1 MKRVIFWILILAL
14 AVGAGVYFLPGAG
27 SAMLEL
33 GGWRLE
39 TTAVGLLL
47 IVLVAVIVLGF
58 VWRVLAGLVHLPA
71 RLTRRTAEQKRHAA
85 DEKLLRAWAERQRRQ
100 TDLAL
105 RYALAGVEDGSLPPM
120 HFQVAIDAL
129 IDGIDPSR
137 QGALRHSR
145 SDYRDELADL
155 FETVSRRFPKFAEFL
170 RLHIVQRLMS
180 LGEIEW
186 AQEMME
192 PLVHSHPRD
201 EAILLI
207 RAQLLEQAG
216 DYEAL
221 AALLPTLRRVKD
233 KQLTADELLR
243 VERQVL
249 LGRIEAA
256 ARERDLDR
264 LSRLWA
270 EAGRSV
276 VDSAAVTVT
285 YAHALQRSGADK
297 AAAELLEK
305 RLGRQREV
313 ATLQAWAEIEHAEP
327 AEARRRL
334 LRLVPEDWQE
344 PANAADVRDAR
355 ERAAFAYAM
364 ARLALAEDDP
374 SAAQIWIGRL
384 GPLDRDLKYLAV
396 AARVH
401 ARLRDSSEAALLY
414 ERALSRAGIEG
425 KLSESDADGS

>member
-100 TDLAL
+100 TDVAQ

-145 SDYRDELADL
+145 SDYREEIVDL

-207 RAQLLEQAG
+207 RAQLLERAG

-221 AALLPTLRRVKD
+221 ARLLPTLRRVKD

-249 LGRIEAA
+249 LGRMEAA
-256 ARERDLDR
+256 AREGDLDR

-270 EAGRSV
+270 EAGRNV
-276 VDSAAVTVT
+276 VDNAAVTVA
-285 YAHALQRSGADK
+285 YARALQRGGAEK

-305 RLGRQREV
+305 RLGRRREV
-313 ATLQAWAEIEHAEP
+313 ATLHAWAEIEHADP

-334 LRLVPEDWQE
+334 LRLVPEDWHE
-344 PANAADVRDAR
+344 PANAPDVRDAR

-425 KLSESDADGS
+425 KLSEADADAT

>member
-39 TTAVGLLL
+39 TTAVGFLL
-47 IVLVAVIVLGF
+47 IVLLAVIALGF
-58 VWRVLAGLVHLPA
+58 VWRALAGLVHLPA

-100 TDLAL
+100 TELAQ

-145 SDYRDELADL
+145 LDYREEIVDL

-186 AQEMME
+186 AREMME
-192 PLVHSHPRD
+192 PLIHSHPRD

-207 RAQLLEQAG
+207 RAQLLERAG

-221 AALLPTLRRVKD
+221 AKLLPTLRRVKD
-233 KQLTADELLR
+233 KQLTGDELLR

-249 LGRIEAA
+249 LGRMETA

-270 EAGRSV
+270 EAGRNV
-276 VDSAAVTVT
+276 VDNAAVTVA
-285 YAHALQRSGADK
+285 YARALQRSGANK

-305 RLGRQREV
+305 RLGRRREV
-313 ATLQAWAEIEHAEP
+313 ATLQAWAEIEHADP

-344 PANAADVRDAR
+344 PANAADARDAR

-364 ARLALAEDDP
+364 ARLALAENDP

-401 ARLRDSSEAALLY
+401 SRLRDSSEAALLY

-425 KLSESDADGS
+425 KLSESDADAP